1 MDETTRREQERGR
14 DQQRAEARERVR
26 VAQERE
32 AQQQADRRQR
42 SRLRANARKLSA
54 QEGMPRE
61 MPHPPA
67 RVGDGDDPVIGQPEP
82 SEDDR
87 RANQE
92 GRVCPPTVRAA
103 LAEAIWTAWVDWARQ
118 HPLIA
123 PSLLVPWAEL
133 PPDQRQAGYRMAEAA
148 FGLLRNEADTAGR
161 A

>member
-1 MDETTRREQERGR
+1 MDVTTRREQELAE

-32 AQQQADRRQR
+32 AQQQADRRQQ

-54 QEGMPRE
+54 QEGVPRE
-61 MPHPPA
+61 MPQPPA
-67 RVGDGDDPVIGQPEP
+67 RVREGDDPMIDQPEP

-87 RANQE
+87 RDSQE
-92 GRVCPPTVRAA
+92 GRVNPDIVRDA
-103 LAEAIWTAWVDWARQ
+103 LAEAIWTAWVDWARH

-148 FGLLRNEADTAGR
+148 FGLLRSEADTAGR